1 VSLPG
6 SVRSSPRRPI
16 VITRPA
22 AQAVAWQRALQAAGH
37 PVVLLPCLSIHPAPD
52 LHVLRAAWS
61 QLDQWNA
68 LMFVSANALDGFFAQ
83 RPVDIQW
90 PQGARVL
97 RAWVPGPASAKAMEA
112 AAVPVHLIDAP
123 AAQAEQFDSESL
135 WVQVRSQVGSGF
147 QLLVV
152 RGGRASQELPA
163 SPAASSGLS
172 VGIGREWLA
181 EQVESAGGSVG
192 WLLAYV
198 RGAPQWTDADYAQ
211 AASAR
216 DGGAIWL
223 FSSSEC
229 VAHLQA
235 LTQSAPA
242 AWRDSAASAQSCW
255 SGSVALAT
263 HPRIAKA
270 VRAAGFGTVHLT
282 RPGLADVLASIE
294 SIP

>member
-1 VSLPG
+1 MSLPG
-6 SVRSSPRRPI
+6 PVRSSPRRPI

-22 AQAVAWQRALQAAGH
+22 AQAVAWQQALQAAGY
-37 PVVLLPCLSIHPAPD
+37 PVVLLPLLSIYPAAD
-52 LHVLRAAWS
+52 VQALRAAWA
-61 QLDQWNA
+61 QLGQWNA
-68 LMFVSANALDGFFAQ
+68 LMFVSANAIDAFFAQ
-83 RPVDIQW
+83 RPADRQW
-90 PQGARVL
+90 PQDPHAP
-97 RAWVPGPASAKAMEA
+97 RAWVPGPASAKALEA

-135 WVQVRSQVGSGF
+135 WDQVRSQVGSGF

-152 RGGRASQELPA
+152 RGGRASQEPPA
-163 SPAASSGLS
+163 SPAASS
-172 VGIGREWLA
+172 GIGREWLA

-270 VRAAGFGTVHLT
+270 ARAAGFGTVHLT

>member
-1 VSLPG
+1 MSLPG
-6 SVRSSPRRPI
+6 PVRSSPRRPI

-52 LHVLRAAWS
+52 LHVLRAAWA
-61 QLDQWNA
+61 QLGQWNA
-68 LMFVSANALDGFFAQ
+68 LMFVSANAIDAFFAQ
-83 RPVDIQW
+83 RPADRQW
-90 PQGARVL
+90 PQVPHAP
-97 RAWVPGPASAKAMEA
+97 RAWVPGPASAKALEA

-135 WVQVRSQVGSGF
+135 WDQVRSQVGSGF

>member
-1 VSLPG
+1 
-6 SVRSSPRRPI
+6 
-16 VITRPA
+16 
-22 AQAVAWQRALQAAGH
+22 
-37 PVVLLPCLSIHPAPD
+37 VVLLPCLSIHPAHD
-52 LHVLRAAWS
+52 LHALRAAWA
-61 QLDQWNA
+61 QLGQWNA
-68 LMFVSANALDGFFAQ
+68 IMFVSANAIDAFFAQ
-83 RPVDIQW
+83 RPADMQW
-90 PQGARVL
+90 PQDPHAP
-97 RAWVPGPASAKAMEA
+97 RAWVPGPASAKALEA

-135 WVQVRSQVGSGF
+135 WEQVRSQVGSGF

-152 RGGRASQELPA
+152 RGGRASQGPPA

-198 RGAPQWTDADYAQ
+198 RGAPQWKDADYAQ

-235 LTQSAPA
+235 LTHSAPA

-270 VRAAGFGTVHLT
+270 ARAAGFGTVHLT

>member
-1 VSLPG
+1 MSLPG
-6 SVRSSPRRPI
+6 PVRSSPRRPI

-52 LHVLRAAWS
+52 LHVLRAAWA
-61 QLDQWNA
+61 QLGQWNA
-68 LMFVSANALDGFFAQ
+68 LMFVSANAIDAFFAQ
-83 RPVDIQW
+83 RPPDRQW
-90 PQGARVL
+90 PQDAHAP
-97 RAWVPGPASAKAMEA
+97 RAWVPGPASAKALEA

-135 WVQVRSQVGSGF
+135 WDQVRSQVGSGF

-152 RGGRASQELPA
+152 RGGRASQEPPA

-235 LTQSAPA
+235 LTQSAHA

-270 VRAAGFGTVHLT
+270 ARAAGFGTVHLT

>member
-1 VSLPG
+1 
-6 SVRSSPRRPI
+6 VRSSHRRPI

-22 AQAVAWQRALQAAGH
+22 AQAVAWQQALQSAGH

-52 LHVLRAAWS
+52 LHALRAAWAE
-61 QLDQWNA
+61 LGQWNA
-68 LMFVSANALDGFFAQ
+68 LMFVSANAIDAFFAQ
-83 RPVDIQW
+83 RPADMQW
-90 PQGARVL
+90 PQDAHAP
-97 RAWVPGPASAKAMEA
+97 RAWVPGPASAKALEA
-112 AAVPVHLIDAP
+112 AAVPAHLIDAP
-123 AAQAEQFDSESL
+123 SAQAEQFDSESL
-135 WVQVRSQVGSGF
+135 WEQVRSQVGGCF

-152 RGGRASQELPA
+152 RGGRADALSPVSPPA
-163 SPAASSGLS
+163 SP
-172 VGIGREWLA
+172 GIGREWLA

-198 RGAPQWTDADYAQ
+198 RGAPQWTDAEYTQ
-211 AASAR
+211 AARAR
-216 DGGAIWL
+216 DDGAIWL

-229 VAHLQA
+229 VAHLQT
-235 LTQSAPA
+235 LTHSAPVT
-242 AWRDSAASAQSCW
+242 WRDSAGSSQSYW

-270 VRAAGFGTVHLT
+270 ARAAGFGTVHLT

>member
-1 VSLPG
+1 MIATGP
-6 SVRSSPRRPI
+6 VRSSHRRPI

-22 AQAVAWQRALQAAGH
+22 AQAVIWQQALQAAGH

-52 LHVLRAAWS
+52 LHALRTAWAE
-61 QLDQWNA
+61 LCQWNA
-68 LMFVSANALDGFFAQ
+68 LMFVSANAIDAFFAQ
-83 RPVDIQW
+83 RPADMRW
-90 PQGARVL
+90 PQGTHAP
-97 RAWVPGPASAKAMEA
+97 RAWVPGPASAKALEA
-112 AAVPVHLIDAP
+112 VAVPAHLIDAP
-123 AAQAEQFDSESL
+123 SAQAEQFDSESL
-135 WVQVRSQVGSGF
+135 WEQVRSQACGGF
-147 QLLVV
+147 RLLVV
-152 RGGRASQELPA
+152 RGGREG
-163 SPAASSGLS
+163 GLS
-172 VGIGREWLA
+172 PVSPPVSAGLSTGIGREWLA

-198 RGAPQWTDADYAQ
+198 RGAPAWSDAEYAQ
-211 AASAR
+211 AARAR

-235 LTQSAPA
+235 LTHSAPA
-242 AWRDSAASAQSCW
+242 PWRDSEGSGQSYG

-270 VRAAGFGTVHLT
+270 ARAAGFGTVHLT

>member
-1 VSLPG
+1 MIVPG
-6 SVRSSPRRPI
+6 PVRSSHRRPI

-22 AQAVAWQRALQAAGH
+22 AQAVAWQQALQVAGH

-52 LHVLRAAWS
+52 VLPLRAAWA
-61 QLDQWNA
+61 QLGQWRA
-68 LMFVSANALDGFFAQ
+68 LMFVSANAIEAFFAQ
-83 RPVDIQW
+83 RPADMQW
-90 PQGARVL
+90 PQDTHAP
-97 RAWVPGPASAKAMEA
+97 RAWVPGPASAKALEA

-123 AAQAEQFDSESL
+123 DAQAEQFDSESL
-135 WVQVRSQVGSGF
+135 WEQVRFQVGSGF

-152 RGGRASQELPA
+152 RGGRADAL
-163 SPAASSGLS
+163 SPVSPPVSP
-172 VGIGREWLA
+172 GIGREWLA

-198 RGAPQWTDADYAQ
+198 RGAPQWTDAEYTQ
-211 AASAR
+211 AARAR
-216 DGGAIWL
+216 DDGAIWL

-229 VAHLQA
+229 VAHLQT
-235 LTQSAPA
+235 LTHSAPVT
-242 AWRDSAASAQSCW
+242 WRDSAGSSQSYW

-270 VRAAGFGTVHLT
+270 ARAAGFGTVHLT
-282 RPGLADVLASIE
+282 RPGLADVLASID

>member
-1 VSLPG
+1 MSVPG
-6 SVRSSPRRPI
+6 PVGSSHRRPI

-22 AQAVAWQRALQAAGH
+22 AQALAWQQALQAAGH

-52 LHVLRAAWS
+52 LHPLRAAWAE
-61 QLDQWNA
+61 LGQWNA
-68 LMFVSANALDGFFAQ
+68 LMFVSANAIDAFFAQ
-83 RPVDIQW
+83 RPADMQW
-90 PQGARVL
+90 PQDAHAP
-97 RAWVPGPASAKAMEA
+97 RAWVPGPASAKALEA
-112 AAVPVHLIDAP
+112 AAVPAHLIDAP
-123 AAQAEQFDSESL
+123 DVQAEQFDSESL
-135 WVQVRSQVGSGF
+135 WEQVRSQVGSGF

-152 RGGRASQELPA
+152 RGGRASPA
-163 SPAASSGLS
+163 HVAAPGRSPSPSN
-172 VGIGREWLA
+172 GIGREWLA

-198 RGAPQWTDADYAQ
+198 RGAPQWTDAEYAQ
-211 AASAR
+211 AARAR
-216 DGGAIWL
+216 DDGAVWL

-235 LTQSAPA
+235 LTHSGSA
-242 AWRDSAASAQSCW
+242 AWRNSAGPGQSSW

-270 VRAAGFGTVHLT
+270 ARAAGFGTVHLT

>member
-1 VSLPG
+1 MIVPG
-6 SVRSSPRRPI
+6 PVRRSHRRPI

-22 AQAVAWQRALQAAGH
+22 AQAVAWQQALQVAGY

-52 LHVLRAAWS
+52 VLPLRSAWA
-61 QLDQWNA
+61 QLVQWRA
-68 LMFVSANALDGFFAQ
+68 LMFVSANAIEAFFAQ
-83 RPVDIQW
+83 RPADMQW
-90 PQGARVL
+90 PQGADAP
-97 RAWVPGPASAKAMEA
+97 RAWVPGPASAKALEA
-112 AAVPVHLIDAP
+112 AAVPTHLIDAP
-123 AAQAEQFDSESL
+123 DAQAEQFDSESL
-135 WVQVRSQVGSGF
+135 WEQVRSQVGGGF

-152 RGGRASQELPA
+152 RGGRADALSPVSPPA
-163 SPAASSGLS
+163 SP
-172 VGIGREWLA
+172 GIGREWLA

-198 RGAPQWTDADYAQ
+198 RGAPQWTDAEYTQ
-211 AASAR
+211 AARAR
-216 DGGAIWL
+216 DDGAIWL

-229 VAHLQA
+229 VAHLQT
-235 LTQSAPA
+235 LTHSAPVT
-242 AWRDSAASAQSCW
+242 WRDSAGSSQSYW

-270 VRAAGFGTVHLT
+270 ARAAGFGTVHLT

>member
-1 VSLPG
+1 
-6 SVRSSPRRPI
+6 VRSSPRRPI

-52 LHVLRAAWS
+52 LHALRAAWA
-61 QLDQWNA
+61 QLGQWNA
-68 LMFVSANALDGFFAQ
+68 LMFVSANAIDAFFAQ
-83 RPVDIQW
+83 RPADRQW
-90 PQGARVL
+90 PQDPHAP
-97 RAWVPGPASAKAMEA
+97 RAWVPGPASAKALEV

-135 WVQVRSQVGSGF
+135 WEQVRSQVGSGF
-147 QLLVV
+147 RLLVV
-152 RGGRASQELPA
+152 RGGRAEAVSPVSPPA
-163 SPAASSGLS
+163 STGLS
-172 VGIGREWLA
+172 TGIGREWLA

-192 WLLAYV
+192 WLLAYL
-198 RGAPQWTDADYAQ
+198 RGAPEWTDDEYAR
-211 AASAR
+211 AAKVR
-216 DGGAIWL
+216 DDGAIWL

-229 VAHLQA
+229 VAHLHA
-235 LTQSAPA
+235 LVHRAPA
-242 AWRDSAASAQSCW
+242 AWRAGAGSAQSCW
-255 SGSVALAT
+255 SGSVALTT

-270 VRAAGFGTVHLT
+270 ARAAGFGTVHLT

>member
-1 VSLPG
+1 
-6 SVRSSPRRPI
+6 
-16 VITRPA
+16 
-22 AQAVAWQRALQAAGH
+22 
-37 PVVLLPCLSIHPAPD
+37 
-52 LHVLRAAWS
+52 
-61 QLDQWNA
+61 
-68 LMFVSANALDGFFAQ
+68 MFVSANAIDAFFAQ
-83 RPVDIQW
+83 RPPDRQW
-90 PQGARVL
+90 PQGADAP
-97 RAWVPGPASAKAMEA
+97 RAWVPGPASAKALQA

-135 WVQVRSQVGSGF
+135 WEQVRSQVGSGF

-152 RGGRASQELPA
+152 RGGRASQEPPA
-163 SPAASSGLS
+163 SPAASS
-172 VGIGREWLA
+172 GIGREWLA

-198 RGAPQWTDADYAQ
+198 RCAPQWTDADYAR

-270 VRAAGFGTVHLT
+270 ARAASFGTVHLT

>member
-1 VSLPG
+1 
-6 SVRSSPRRPI
+6 
-16 VITRPA
+16 
-22 AQAVAWQRALQAAGH
+22 
-37 PVVLLPCLSIHPAPD
+37 
-52 LHVLRAAWS
+52 
-61 QLDQWNA
+61 
-68 LMFVSANALDGFFAQ
+68 
-83 RPVDIQW
+83 
-90 PQGARVL
+90 
-97 RAWVPGPASAKAMEA
+97 
-112 AAVPVHLIDAP
+112 
-123 AAQAEQFDSESL
+123 
-135 WVQVRSQVGSGF
+135 
-147 QLLVV
+147 LVV
-152 RGGRASQELPA
+152 RGGRAEAVSPVSPPA
-163 SPAASSGLS
+163 LTGLS
-172 VGIGREWLA
+172 TGIGREWLA

-192 WLLAYV
+192 WLLAYL
-198 RGAPQWTDADYAQ
+198 RGAPEWTDDEYAR
-211 AASAR
+211 AAKAR
-216 DGGAIWL
+216 DDGAIWL

>member
-6 SVRSSPRRPI
+6 PVRSSPRRPI

-22 AQAVAWQRALQAAGH
+22 AQAVAWQQALQAAGY
-37 PVVLLPCLSIHPAPD
+37 PVVLLPLLSIYPAAD
-52 LHVLRAAWS
+52 VQALRAAWA
-61 QLDQWNA
+61 QLGQWNA
-68 LMFVSANALDGFFAQ
+68 LMFVSANAIDAFFAQ
-83 RPVDIQW
+83 RPADRQW
-90 PQGARVL
+90 PQDPHAP
-97 RAWVPGPASAKAMEA
+97 RAWVPGPASAKALEA

-135 WVQVRSQVGSGF
+135 WDQVRSQVGSGF

-152 RGGRASQELPA
+152 RGGRASQEPPA
-163 SPAASSGLS
+163 SPAASS
-172 VGIGREWLA
+172 GIGREWLA
-181 EQVESAGGSVG
+181 EQVESAGGSVR

-270 VRAAGFGTVHLT
+270 ARAAGFGTVHLT

>member
-1 VSLPG
+1 
-6 SVRSSPRRPI
+6 
-16 VITRPA
+16 
-22 AQAVAWQRALQAAGH
+22 
-37 PVVLLPCLSIHPAPD
+37 
-52 LHVLRAAWS
+52 
-61 QLDQWNA
+61 
-68 LMFVSANALDGFFAQ
+68 
-83 RPVDIQW
+83 
-90 PQGARVL
+90 
-97 RAWVPGPASAKAMEA
+97 
-112 AAVPVHLIDAP
+112 
-123 AAQAEQFDSESL
+123 
-135 WVQVRSQVGSGF
+135 VGSGF

-163 SPAASSGLS
+163 SPAASS
-172 VGIGREWLA
+172 GIGREWLA

-198 RGAPQWTDADYAQ
+198 RGAPHWTDADYAR

-216 DGGAIWL
+216 YGAAIWL

-229 VAHLQA
+229 VAHLHA
-235 LTQSAPA
+235 LTQSAPVT
-242 AWRDSAASAQSCW
+242 WRDSAGSGQPYW

-270 VRAAGFGTVHLT
+270 ARAAGFGTVHLT

>member
-1 VSLPG
+1 MSVPG
-6 SVRSSPRRPI
+6 SVGSSHRRPI

-22 AQAVAWQRALQAAGH
+22 AQALAWQQALQAAGH

-52 LHVLRAAWS
+52 LHPLRAAWAE
-61 QLDQWNA
+61 LGQWNA
-68 LMFVSANALDGFFAQ
+68 LMFVSANAIDAFFAQ
-83 RPVDIQW
+83 RPADMQW
-90 PQGARVL
+90 PQGAQAP
-97 RAWVPGPASAKAMEA
+97 RAWVPGPASAKALEA
-112 AAVPVHLIDAP
+112 AAVPAHLIDAP
-123 AAQAEQFDSESL
+123 SAQAEQFDSESL
-135 WVQVRSQVGSGF
+135 WEQVRSQVGSGF

-152 RGGRASQELPA
+152 RGGRAGALSPVSPPA
-163 SPAASSGLS
+163 STGLS
-172 VGIGREWLA
+172 TGIGREWLA

-198 RGAPQWTDADYAQ
+198 RGAPTWTDTEYAQ
-211 AASAR
+211 AAKAR
-216 DGGAIWL
+216 DDGAVWL

-235 LTQSAPA
+235 LMHSGPA
-242 AWRDSAASAQSCW
+242 AWRNSAGPGQSAW

-270 VRAAGFGTVHLT
+270 ARTAGFGTVHLT